1 MSKIFTVV
9 RNIVAER
16 SGITPKSLE
25 GCTTLEAVGLDGMDM
40 SELIMAIE
48 DEFDIEISDDEYNAI
63 GTLDDIVELVKKKEK
78 RKS

>member
-25 GCTTLEAVGLDGMDM
+25 GCTNLEAVGLDGMDM
-40 SELIMAIE
+40 RELIMAIE

>member
-25 GCTTLEAVGLDGMDM
+25 GCTNLEAVGLDGMDM

>member
-1 MSKIFTVV
+1 M
-9 RNIVAER
+9 AER

-25 GCTTLEAVGLDGMDM
+25 GCTNLEAVGLDGMDM

-78 RKS
+78 KKS

>member
-25 GCTTLEAVGLDGMDM
+25 GCTNLEAVGLDGMDM

-78 RKS
+78 KKS

>member
-25 GCTTLEAVGLDGMDM
+25 GCTNLEAVGLDGMDM

-63 GTLDDIVELVKKKEK
+63 GTLDDIVERVKKKEK

>member
-1 MSKIFTVV
+1 M
-9 RNIVAER
+9 AER

-25 GCTTLEAVGLDGMDM
+25 GCTNLEAVGLDGMDM

>member
-25 GCTTLEAVGLDGMDM
+25 GCTNLEAVGLDGMDM

-48 DEFDIEISDDEYNAI
+48 DT
-63 GTLDDIVELVKKKEK
+63 TLEGAESKWKILAQPL
-78 RKS
+78 RSCLQL